1 MQREI
6 RWNLRDGREAKIT
19 IELITSREID
29 ADGPKVAV
37 DVCERR
43 VRVDVDGL
51 VMGYDIERIEPQV
64 VGWPIARI
72 VAGRVYGSRMYITAD
87 IMERYEAAV
96 AEIEATPEWQAK
108 VERERKEYAANAEYE
123 AHAAWMRRAC
133 SEDMDV

>member
-1 MQREI
+1 MKKEI
-6 RWNLRDGREAKIT
+6 RWNLRDGREAAIT

-43 VRVDVDGL
+43 VQVDVDGL
-51 VMGYDIERIEPQV
+51 VMGYDIERIEPREMGGV
-64 VGWPIARI
+64 T

-87 IMERYEAAV
+87 IMERYNAAV
-96 AEIEATPEWQAK
+96 AEIEATPEWQAN
-108 VERERKEYAANAEYE
+108 VERERKADAADAEYE
-123 AHAAWMRRAC
+123 AHAARMRRVC